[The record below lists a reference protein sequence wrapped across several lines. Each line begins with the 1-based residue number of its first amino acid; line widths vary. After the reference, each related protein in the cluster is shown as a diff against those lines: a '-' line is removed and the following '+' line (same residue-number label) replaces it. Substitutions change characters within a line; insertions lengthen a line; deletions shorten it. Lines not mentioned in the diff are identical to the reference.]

1 MKSKVL
7 LFCTLLS
14 AGLGLYSCDTETTGD
29 SSNYWTRNALTHLKL
44 RGAVKT
50 LTQTERV
57 YNFNTEGNLSSQVVY
72 GNETFYHYED
82 GKMVRS
88 VSYYSGSEIGD
99 TIRYEYDNVGKF
111 IPRSTFHLFE
121 TGLVPALSAVI
132 TSQGRTDYDFHGSN
146 LWIVYSINM
155 GNDLRAMDTAVVAF
169 TGNYPSSYTGV
180 FEFMN
185 NMTYAANGMFRTYSE
200 GFLYPESSST
210 RAYSFLS
217 NDDYL
222 LMSSRVETSTGSY
235 NNGTS
240 TTSYTY
246 NSHFDVLK
254 ETYVSSYMNGDEQS
268 SYQSETE
275 YSDYVY
281 DSNGNW
287 TSRKM
292 RSKNQDVWSAYQ
304 TETRGFEYY

>member
-44 RGAVKT
+44 RGSVKT
-50 LTQTERV
+50 LTQSERV
-57 YNFNTEGNLSSQVVY
+57 YNFNTEGNLSSQDVN
-72 GNETFYHYED
+72 GNETFYHYVD

-88 VSYYSGSEIGD
+88 ISYYSGSEIGD
-99 TIRYEYDNVGKF
+99 TILCEYANVGKF
-111 IPRSTFHLFE
+111 IPRNTFHLFE
-121 TGLVPALSAVI
+121 DGLVPALSAVI
-132 TSQGRTDYDFHGSN
+132 SSQGRTDYDFHGSN
-146 LWIVYSINM
+146 LWIVYSTKVRNE
-155 GNDLRAMDTAVVAF
+155 LVPMDTAVVAF
-169 TGNYPSSYTGV
+169 SGNYPASYSNGSA
-180 FEFMN
+180 FIN
-185 NMTYAANGMFRTYSE
+185 NMTYANNGMFRTYNE

-210 RAYSFLS
+210 TAYSFLS
-217 NDDYL
+217 NDTYL
-222 LMSSRVETSTGSY
+222 LMSSRVLTFTGSY
-235 NNGTS
+235 NNEIS

-246 NSHFDVLK
+246 NSRFDVLT
-254 ETYVSSYMNGDEQS
+254 ETYVSSYINGDEQS